1 MNNEGETQDDRKE
14 KASRHGGEK
23 RRMKKT
29 AAARLTPE
37 EYAAV
42 LERADR
48 AGLSLSAFA
57 RHCLLG
63 DPGPR
68 AVRRAPIYRQ
78 MLSRAIAE
86 LNKTGSNL
94 NQIARSLNSGHRVM
108 LPEIQKAG
116 EELSIAIQAI
126 LEAAGKA

>member
-1 MNNEGETQDDRKE
+1 MKNEGETPGDRKK
-14 KASRHGGEK
+14 KASRHGGEQ

-29 AAARLTPE
+29 AAARLTPD

-63 DPGPR
+63 EPGPR
-68 AVRRAPIYRQ
+68 AARRAPVDLQ
-78 MLSRAIAE
+78 MLSLRHHTNAPK
-86 LNKTGSNL
+86 N
-94 NQIARSLNSGHRVM
+94 R
-108 LPEIQKAG
+108 
-116 EELSIAIQAI
+116 
-126 LEAAGKA
+126 